1 MNVMMLDN
9 YSIRKA
15 NIVIYNDCFS
25 LEQCDE
31 IQELQKGRD
40 VILSNDD
47 ESFLLNYKHGKSLYS
62 YEKVILD
69 DTIHVK
75 QEEDNQPKDEIE
87 IKVFESTLP
96 NSLEDHLM
104 SYIFDANV
112 KVFGY
117 EIWGMEKDPEI
128 LTFKKDDFF
137 GYHENMLWYS
147 EEANDRKL
155 TGYVYLSDH
164 NKSEGGELLFD
175 KSQDISSPLGNYNL
189 RGNLV
194 IFPSFLCYSFNKIKS
209 GFLQVLAFDIIG
221 PKLK

>member
-1 MNVMMLDN
+1 
-9 YSIRKA
+9 
-15 NIVIYNDCFS
+15 
-25 LEQCDE
+25 
-31 IQELQKGRD
+31 
-40 VILSNDD
+40 
-47 ESFLLNYKHGKSLYS
+47 
-62 YEKVILD
+62 
-69 DTIHVK
+69 
-75 QEEDNQPKDEIE
+75 
-87 IKVFESTLP
+87 
-96 NSLEDHLM
+96 M

-175 KSQDISSPLGNYNL
+175 KNQDISSPLGNYNL